1 MTIQWND
8 IFFGYFFSVVA
19 ETTDG
24 SLLVCGVTIVGQ
36 VPKPS
41 LSKWGQGPPLQV
53 YMSFICMIGQE
64 ELGNG
69 LFSVWDCLFKW
80 ESINS

>member
-1 MTIQWND
+1 MMMTIQRND

-41 LSKWGQGPPLQV
+41 LSK
-53 YMSFICMIGQE
+53 
-64 ELGNG
+64 
-69 LFSVWDCLFKW
+69 
-80 ESINS
+80 